1 MNRICSAAAA
11 SLALALLAGCS
22 GGGDVIPTTPDA
34 PAAEQ
39 GAPSAGA
46 EVLDA
51 LRAEV
56 ARATDD
62 EMFTKRDRDD
72 SVEEDEVIDVV
83 LEDAGARA
91 SDDAVFI
98 SGSTVTIREE
108 GAYRISGELDDGSI
122 IVDAPDDAKVHL
134 VLDGVRV
141 RSANSA
147 ALLVLEAD
155 KVFVTLA
162 AGSENLLV
170 NGGAFQPTGEVGV
183 DGAVFSRR
191 DISFNGSGA
200 LTVDSPAGHGMVCNR
215 DLVFCGG
222 SYAVTAASHG
232 LKARKSVRVGEG
244 SELAVSAGKDGIHV
258 KDDDDPTT
266 GFAYISG
273 GSLALT
279 ADDDGISTE
288 SNLLVTGGSV
298 AVQATTDALHTNA
311 SIAVTGGELELAA
324 GGLAFHADVALLVA
338 GGDIDTS
345 ACAGETDAPIVE
357 RS

>member
-39 GAPSAGA
+39 VAPSAGA

-122 IVDAPDDAKVHL
+122 IVD
-134 VLDGVRV
+134 
-141 RSANSA
+141 
-147 ALLVLEAD
+147 
-155 KVFVTLA
+155 
-162 AGSENLLV
+162 
-170 NGGAFQPTGEVGV
+170 
-183 DGAVFSRR
+183 GAVFSRR

-244 SELAVSAGKDGIHV
+244 TELAVSSGKDGIHV

-298 AVQATTDALHTNA
+298 AVQATTDALHANA